1 MMTDMERTMYTIKTL
16 EGYQSMAGVPMNMD
30 VYEAH
35 PFVYRNRGS
44 SETLEDYCKYVF
56 QQEARENLI
65 KRGRRIKMQE

>member
-1 MMTDMERTMYTIKTL
+1 MYTIKTL
-16 EGYQSMAGVPMNMD
+16 EGYQSMGGVPQDME
-30 VYEAH
+30 VLEAH

-65 KRGRRIKMQE
+65 KRDLRIKSAKR